1 MESIM
6 DTKENKFNKVR
17 TVYDLNNESSS
28 TVDVTIPHRLFN
40 HVIEVLNIADQNE
53 LNSIVAVI
61 LSTALDR
68 HRNFMPLDTWLD
80 KNESWLNEYAAE
92 TGSDRE
98 LNFDREQWEM
108 GIYDRE
114 RLDAVLEPYLY

>member
-1 MESIM
+1 MN
-6 DTKENKFNKVR
+6 TKENKFNKVK
-17 TVYDLNNESSS
+17 TIYDLNNEPSS
-28 TVDVTIPHRLFN
+28 TMTLAIPYRLFN

-53 LNSIVAVI
+53 LDSMMAVI

-80 KNESWLNEYAAE
+80 KNESWLGEYAAE

-98 LNFDREQWEM
+98 LDFDREQWEM
-108 GIYDRE
+108 DIYDRE
-114 RLDAVLEPYLY
+114 RLDAVLEP

>member
-1 MESIM
+1 M